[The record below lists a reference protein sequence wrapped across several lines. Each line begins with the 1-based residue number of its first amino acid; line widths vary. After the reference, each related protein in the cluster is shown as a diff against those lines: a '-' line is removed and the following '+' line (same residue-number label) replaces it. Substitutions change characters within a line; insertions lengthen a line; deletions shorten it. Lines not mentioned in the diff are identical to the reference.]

1 MKAKIWGLDI
11 GSTGIKA
18 VEVTRTLRGF
28 RVSNHG
34 LFPLP
39 GKEKGDLRGE
49 ILQALRQVLPK
60 LEDRGE
66 GLVYSFPSRQTMVH
80 RIPLPFADRKKN
92 RQVVKYEVEPLLP
105 FAADQVIVDFYSP
118 GKNSGEERTLVFAVR
133 KGDLGEHLALLKEAG
148 LDPESVVPE
157 ALALFSL
164 VRALGKT
171 SAGSG
176 ALLDLGDE
184 KATVILWQNDRLVLA
199 RSIPLAGS
207 ALSRAEAHDL
217 SRLAE
222 EVRRTFLSA
231 GYGPENRPVEKVFL
245 TGGNSLNPGVE
256 KKLGDLLP
264 ASVSCLE
271 MGEMSGDV
279 PKEIRPALAAALG
292 AALGGAA
299 GEEVNL
305 RREEFASS
313 QKAQRARGRM
323 KILVCYASILAVLG
337 VAAFFLNYS
346 LKERRYQ
353 DLRAEIRKEF
363 TQALPEV
370 KRVVN
375 EIQQMKA
382 RVQEERAKL
391 AALGGGGG
399 SGSPLEILREL
410 SMMVEPSMK
419 VRVTELIVD
428 PETVEVNGEA
438 DSFDTVNQLKSRLD
452 RSARFKEV
460 QLKTARASSLENV
473 VEFKLQMKRGG

>member
-1 MKAKIWGLDI
+1 MKAKVWGLDI

-18 VEVTRTLRGF
+18 VEVTRTMRGF

-34 LFPLP
+34 LVPLR
-39 GKEKGDLRGE
+39 GKEKGDLRAE
-49 ILQALRQVLPK
+49 ILNALRQVFPK

-80 RIPLPFADRKKN
+80 RIPLPFADREKN

-105 FAADQVIVDFYSP
+105 FSADQVIVDFYSP
-118 GKNSGEERTLVFAVR
+118 GKKSGEGKTLVFAVR

-157 ALALFSL
+157 ALAFFSL

-171 SAGSG
+171 SAGRG
-176 ALLDLGDE
+176 ALLDLGEE
-184 KATVILWQNDRLVLA
+184 KATLILWQDDRLVLA
-199 RSIPLAGS
+199 RSMPLAGS
-207 ALSRAEAHDL
+207 ADQDL
-217 SRLAE
+217 ARLAE
-222 EVRRTFLSA
+222 EIRRTFLSS

-245 TGGNSLNPGVE
+245 TGGNSLAPGVG

-264 ASVSCLE
+264 ASVSSLD
-271 MGEMSGDV
+271 MGEMGGNV
-279 PKEIRPALAAALG
+279 PGEIRPALAAALG
-292 AALGGAA
+292 AALGAAA
-299 GEEVNL
+299 GEEINL
-305 RREEFASS
+305 RQEEFASS
-313 QKAQRARGRM
+313 QKAERARGRM
-323 KILVCYASILAVLG
+323 KILVSYAAILAVLG
-337 VAAFFLNYS
+337 VAAFLLNYS
-346 LKERRYQ
+346 LKEKKYQ

-375 EIQQMKA
+375 ELQQMKV

-391 AALGGGGG
+391 AALGGGGV

-410 SMMVEPSMK
+410 SLTVEPSMK

-428 PETVEVNGEA
+428 PEAVEVNGEA
-438 DSFDTVNQLKSRLD
+438 DSFDTVNRVKSRLD

-473 VEFKLQMKRGG
+473 VEFKMQMKRGG

>member
-1 MKAKIWGLDI
+1 MKTKVWGLDI

-18 VEVTRTLRGF
+18 VEVTRTMRGF

-34 LFPLP
+34 LYALP
-39 GKEKGDLRGE
+39 GKEKGDPRAE
-49 ILQALRQVLPK
+49 ILKALRQVLPE

-105 FAADQVIVDFYSP
+105 FSADQVVVDFYSP
-118 GKNSGEERTLVFAVR
+118 GKSSGEGKTLVFAVR
-133 KGDLGEHLALLKEAG
+133 KGDLGEHLALLREAG
-148 LDPESVVPE
+148 LDPERVVPE

-164 VRALGKT
+164 VRTLGKST
-171 SAGSG
+171 GRG

-184 KATVILWQNDRLVLA
+184 KATLILWQDGGLVLA
-199 RSIPLAGS
+199 RSVPLAGS
-207 ALSRAEAHDL
+207 AVSGGADQEL

-222 EVRRTFLSA
+222 EIGRTFLSA

-245 TGGNSLNPGVE
+245 TGGSSLAPGLK

-264 ASVSCLE
+264 ASVSSLD
-271 MGEMSGDV
+271 MGEMNGNV
-279 PKEIRPALAAALG
+279 PKEIRPALAVALG
-292 AALGGAA
+292 AALGAAA

-305 RREEFASS
+305 RQEEFASS
-313 QKAQRARGRM
+313 QKAERARGRM
-323 KILVCYASILAVLG
+323 KILVSYAVILAVLG
-337 VAAFFLNYS
+337 VAAFLLNYS
-346 LKERRYQ
+346 LKEKKYR

-375 EIQQMKA
+375 ELQQMKA

-410 SMMVEPSMK
+410 SLTVEPSMK
-419 VRVTELIVD
+419 VRVTELIID
-428 PETVEVNGEA
+428 PEAVEVNGEA
-438 DSFDTVNQLKSRLD
+438 DSFDTVNRVKSALD

-473 VEFKLQMKRGG
+473 VEFKMQMKRGG

>member
-1 MKAKIWGLDI
+1 MNAKTWGLDI

-39 GKEKGDLRGE
+39 AKEKGDHRE
-49 ILQALRQVLPK
+49 RVLQALRQVLPK

-66 GLVYSFPSRQTMVH
+66 GLVYSFPSRQTMIH

-105 FAADQVIVDFYSP
+105 LAADQVIVDFYSP
-118 GKNSGEERTLVFAVR
+118 GKNSGQEKTLVFAVR
-133 KGDLGEHLALLKEAG
+133 KGDLGDHLALLKEAG

-157 ALALFSL
+157 ALALFAL
-164 VRALGKT
+164 ARTLGKT
-171 SAGSG
+171 SAGGG

-184 KATVILWQNDRLVLA
+184 KATLVLWQNDRLVLA
-199 RSIPLAGS
+199 RSIPLAVS
-207 ALSRAEAHDL
+207 AGQQPAAHDL

-222 EVRRTFLSA
+222 EVRRTLLSA
-231 GYGPENRPVEKVFL
+231 GYGPENRMVEEIFL
-245 TGGNSLNPGVE
+245 TGGNSLPPGVE
-256 KKLGDLLP
+256 KDLADLLP
-264 ASVSCLE
+264 APVSPLDLE
-271 MGEMSGDV
+271 EVSGEV
-279 PKEIRPALAAALG
+279 PKEIRPALAVALG

-323 KILVCYASILAVLG
+323 KILVSYAAILAVLG
-337 VAAFFLNYS
+337 VTAFVLNYS

-353 DLRAEIRKEF
+353 GLRTEIRKEF

-375 EIQQMKA
+375 ELQQMKA
-382 RVQEERAKL
+382 RVQEERLKL

-399 SGSPLEILREL
+399 SGSPLEILRGL
-410 SMMVEPSMK
+410 SMVVDPSMK
-419 VRVTELIVD
+419 VRVTELVID
-428 PETVEVNGEA
+428 PEAVEVNGEA
-438 DSFDTVNQLKSRLD
+438 DSFDTVNQLKSRLE
-452 RSARFKEV
+452 RSPGFKEV

>member
-1 MKAKIWGLDI
+1 MKARVWGLDI

-28 RVSNHG
+28 RVSNYG

-39 GKEKGDLRGE
+39 GKEKGDLRAE
-49 ILQALRQVLPK
+49 VVKALRQILPK
-60 LEDRGE
+60 LEERGE

-105 FAADQVIVDFYSP
+105 FSAEQVLVDFYSP
-118 GKNSGEERTLVFAVR
+118 GKNSGEGKPLVFAVR

-157 ALALFSL
+157 ALAFFSL

-171 SAGSG
+171 SAGRG
-176 ALLDLGDE
+176 ALLDLGEE
-184 KATVILWQNDRLVLA
+184 KATLILWRDDRMVLA
-199 RSIPLAGS
+199 RSLPLAGS
-207 ALSRAEAHDL
+207 TDQDL

-222 EVRRTFLSA
+222 EIRRTFLSA
-231 GYGPENRPVEKVFL
+231 GYDPENRPVEKVFL
-245 TGGNSLNPGVE
+245 TGGNSLAPGVG

-264 ASVSCLE
+264 ASVSSLD
-271 MGEMSGDV
+271 MGEMGGNV
-279 PKEIRPALAAALG
+279 PWEIRPALAAALG
-292 AALGGAA
+292 AALGAAA

-305 RREEFASS
+305 RQEEFASS
-313 QKAQRARGRM
+313 QKAERARGRM
-323 KILVCYASILAVLG
+323 KILVSYAAILAVLG

-346 LKERRYQ
+346 LKEKKYR

-370 KRVVN
+370 KRVVS
-375 EIQQMKA
+375 ELQQMKV

-391 AALGGGGG
+391 AALGGGGV

-410 SMMVEPSMK
+410 SLTVEPSMK

-428 PETVEVNGEA
+428 PEAVEVSGEA
-438 DSFDTVNQLKSRLD
+438 DSFDTVNRVKSRLD

-473 VEFKLQMKRGG
+473 VEFKMQMKRGG

>member
-39 GKEKGDLRGE
+39 GKEKRDPRGE
-49 ILQALRQVLPK
+49 ILQALRQLLPK

-66 GLVYSFPSRQTMVH
+66 GLVYSFPSHQTMVH

-92 RQVVKYEVEPLLP
+92 RQVVKYEIEPFLP

-118 GKNSGEERTLVFAVR
+118 GKNSGEKRTLVFAVR

-148 LDPESVVPE
+148 LEPESVIPE

-176 ALLDLGDE
+176 ALLDLGAE
-184 KATVILWQNDRLVLA
+184 NATLILWENDRLVLT

-207 ALSRAEAHDL
+207 ALSQAAAEDL

-222 EVRRTFLSA
+222 EIRRTFLSA
-231 GYGPENRPVEKVFL
+231 GYAPENRPVEKIFL
-245 TGGNSLNPGVE
+245 TGGNSLDPGVG
-256 KKLGDLLP
+256 KKLGDLIP
-264 ASVSCLE
+264 ASVSSLDL
-271 MGEMSGDV
+271 GEMSGDL
-279 PKEIRPALAAALG
+279 PKEIRPALAVALG
-292 AALGGAA
+292 AALGAA
-299 GEEVNL
+299 GGEEVNL

-323 KILVCYASILAVLG
+323 KTLVCYASILAVLG
-337 VAAFFLNYS
+337 AASFLLNYS
-346 LKERRYQ
+346 LKEKKYQ
-353 DLRAEIRKEF
+353 GLRAEIRKEF

-375 EIQQMKA
+375 ELQQMKA

-399 SGSPLEILREL
+399 NGSPLEILREL
-410 SMMVEPSMK
+410 SLVVEPSMK

-438 DSFDTVNQLKSRLD
+438 DSFDTVNQMKSRLD

-460 QLKTARASSLENV
+460 QLKTARASTLENV

>member
-1 MKAKIWGLDI
+1 
-11 GSTGIKA
+11 
-18 VEVTRTLRGF
+18 
-28 RVSNHG
+28 
-34 LFPLP
+34 
-39 GKEKGDLRGE
+39 
-49 ILQALRQVLPK
+49 
-60 LEDRGE
+60 
-66 GLVYSFPSRQTMVH
+66 
-80 RIPLPFADRKKN
+80 
-92 RQVVKYEVEPLLP
+92 
-105 FAADQVIVDFYSP
+105 
-118 GKNSGEERTLVFAVR
+118 
-133 KGDLGEHLALLKEAG
+133 
-148 LDPESVVPE
+148 
-157 ALALFSL
+157 
-164 VRALGKT
+164 
-171 SAGSG
+171 
-176 ALLDLGDE
+176 
-184 KATVILWQNDRLVLA
+184 
-199 RSIPLAGS
+199 
-207 ALSRAEAHDL
+207 
-217 SRLAE
+217 LAE

-264 ASVSCLE
+264 ASVSCLDLGE
-271 MGEMSGDV
+271 MGGDV
-279 PKEIRPALAAALG
+279 PKETRPALAAALG

-323 KILVCYASILAVLG
+323 KILVSYASILAVLG
-337 VAAFFLNYS
+337 VAAFLLNYS
-346 LKERRYQ
+346 LKEKRYQ

-375 EIQQMKA
+375 ELQQMKA

-410 SMMVEPSMK
+410 SMAVEPSMK

-428 PETVEVNGEA
+428 PDAVEVNGEA

-452 RSARFKEV
+452 RSGRFKEV

>member
-18 VEVTRTLRGF
+18 VELHRTLRGF
-28 RVSNHG
+28 RVSNYA

-49 ILQALRQVLPK
+49 ILQALRQILPK

-66 GLVYSFPSRQTMVH
+66 GLVYAFPSRQTMVH

-105 FAADQVIVDFYSP
+105 LAADQVIVDFYSP
-118 GKNSGEERTLVFAVR
+118 GKNSGEGKTLVFAVR

-184 KATVILWQNDRLVLA
+184 KAALILWENDRLVLA

-207 ALSRAEAHDL
+207 PVPPAAAPDL

-231 GYGPENRPVEKVFL
+231 GYGPENRPVGQVFL
-245 TGGNSLNPGVE
+245 TGGNSLDPGLD

-264 ASVSCLE
+264 ASVSSLGME
-271 MGEMSGDV
+271 GMGADLPEKIL
-279 PKEIRPALAAALG
+279 PTLAVALG
-292 AALGGAA
+292 AALGAA
-299 GEEVNL
+299 GGEEVNL

-313 QKAQRARGRM
+313 QKVQRARGRM
-323 KILVCYASILAVLG
+323 KILISYACILAVLG
-337 VAAFFLNYS
+337 IVTFLLDYS
-346 LKERRYQ
+346 LKERKYQ
-353 DLRAEIRKEF
+353 YLRTEIRKEF

-375 EIQQMKA
+375 ELQQMKA

-410 SMMVEPSMK
+410 SQMVEPSMK

-428 PETVEVNGEA
+428 PEAVEINGEA
-438 DSFDTVNQLKSRLD
+438 DSFDAVNQMKSRLD